1 MNIGSRIRLARVRA
15 ELTMQELANQVG
27 VSKTAISKFEKG
39 KATPRQSTLLRL
51 AKALSVGVE
60 FFFRE
65 VKVNTIAPAYRK
77 HSKIGKRLQE
87 SIEAKMLE
95 TVERYLMVEDLFPD
109 NYSQKGSLPQIP
121 INSIEDGEQAANE
134 LRKKWKLGID
144 PIDDLCGR
152 LEKSGVKVIA
162 IEGPKGFDGLSCW
175 AKNDAQV
182 PVIAFNVNVPGD
194 RQRFNLA
201 HELGHLVHVEAPD
214 VDIEKAAHR
223 FAGSFLVPAEAVYAE
238 LGKKRSNLSF
248 NELRLL
254 KREYGVSI
262 QLWIRRAF
270 DLKIID
276 KSTYTS
282 LFRHLSARGWRSEEP
297 EHVAPERPY
306 RLHQLVHRA
315 LAEDL
320 VTPSF
325 AATLLNETPRSLFDA
340 ESTEL
345 SEPSTDLVKQYAE
358 NKELTAFEGADLEDL
373 YEYNE

>member
-15 ELTMQELANQVG
+15 GLTMQELANQVG
-27 VSKTAISKFEKG
+27 VSKTAVSKFEKG
-39 KATPRQSTLLRL
+39 ETAPRQSTLLRL
-51 AKALSVGVE
+51 AKSLSVGVE

-65 VKVNTIAPAYRK
+65 VKVDTIAPAYRK

-87 SIEAKMLE
+87 TIEAKILE
-95 TVERYLMVEDLFPD
+95 TVERYLMVDDLFPD
-109 NYSQKGSLPQIP
+109 ELSLKEVLPQIR
-121 INSIEDGEQAANE
+121 INSVKDAELAANE
-134 LRKKWKLGID
+134 LREKWKLGTD

-162 IEGPKGFDGLSCW
+162 IEGPKGFDGFSCW
-175 AKNDAQV
+175 VKNDAQV

-201 HELGHLVHVEAPD
+201 HELGHLVHDESPD

-223 FAGSFLVPAEAVYAE
+223 FAGAFLVPDEAVYAE

-254 KREYGVSI
+254 KRKYGVSI
-262 QLWIRRAF
+262 QLWIRRAY

-282 LFRHLSARGWRSEEP
+282 LFRRLSAEDGVQRNQSMWPQKNRTDSINLYT
-297 EHVAPERPY
+297 ER
-306 RLHQLVHRA
+306 
-315 LAEDL
+315 
-320 VTPSF
+320 
-325 AATLLNETPRSLFDA
+325 
-340 ESTEL
+340 
-345 SEPSTDLVKQYAE
+345 
-358 NKELTAFEGADLEDL
+358 
-373 YEYNE
+373 

>member
-15 ELTMQELANQVG
+15 GLTMQELANQVG
-27 VSKTAISKFEKG
+27 VSKTAVSKFEKG
-39 KATPRQSTLLRL
+39 ETAPRQSTLLRL
-51 AKALSVGVE
+51 AKSLSVGVE

-65 VKVNTIAPAYRK
+65 VKVDTIAPAYRK

-87 SIEAKMLE
+87 TIEAKILE
-95 TVERYLMVEDLFPD
+95 TVERYLMVDDLFPD
-109 NYSQKGSLPQIP
+109 ELSLKEVLPQIR
-121 INSIEDGEQAANE
+121 INSVKDAELAANE
-134 LRKKWKLGID
+134 LREKWKLGTD

-162 IEGPKGFDGLSCW
+162 IEGPKGFDGFSCW
-175 AKNDAQV
+175 VKNDAQV

-201 HELGHLVHVEAPD
+201 HELGHLVHDESPD

-223 FAGSFLVPAEAVYAE
+223 FAGAFLVPDEAVYAE

-254 KREYGVSI
+254 KRKYGVSI
-262 QLWIRRAF
+262 QLWIRRAY

-282 LFRHLSARGWRSEEP
+282 LFRRLSARGWRSEEP
-297 EHVAPERPY
+297 EHVAPEKPY
-306 RLHQLVHRA
+306 RLDQLVHRA
-315 LAEDL
+315 LAEKL

-325 AATLLNETPRSLFDA
+325 AATLLNKTPQSLFDA
-340 ESTEL
+340 ETMQL
-345 SEPSTDLVKQYAE
+345 SEPSSDLVKQYAE
-358 NKELTAFEGADLEDL
+358 NEELTAFEGAALEDL
-373 YEYNE
+373 YE